1 MTGDL
6 DLPGL
11 AHRAA
16 PLWLR
21 LEAAARSAVSGSSDA
36 GDSAQLIERWSRVVA
51 RGDLDRLQERLAWE
65 GWDLNLATKA
75 LAVTAVPDA
84 DEWTPRLAAL
94 RRAMMEF
101 QHRRPTRHCT
111 DPAHP
116 RPFEDLI
123 LPIVG
128 GARLQLAM
136 MLGQDGDLDALPTG
150 QLTQAAYLALELG
163 LLDRLSRIAAPI
175 LLEEFAAWR
184 PAGIGLLN
192 ELIGAAASAG
202 RQRFEAFVSAHLT
215 DGWARIFDHYPVL
228 AALTVRVVD
237 HWVAFCA
244 EFLAHLRTDQPLLAE
259 HFGRSGE
266 PLGEVTQL
274 RFGLSD
280 THRQGR
286 CVIAVRFAAGVQ
298 LAYKPKALAIDRA
311 FARLVDWCNAQGLP
325 LDLRVPQVLD
335 RGEHGWVEWIEGQ
348 PCAHE
353 AEAAAFYRRS
363 GMLLALLHVLRA
375 TDCHYENLVAH
386 GGYLVP
392 VDVET
397 LLSPEIEP
405 PGPLQAAP
413 NACFWDSV
421 IRVNLLP
428 HWELWPESRR
438 PFDISGLGGIDSQ
451 PTPCPVQQWRNIN
464 TDDMDVF
471 QDVVMLA
478 RQANGPV
485 LDGRP
490 LSPEAYAEELL
501 DGFSIMYRMLLDRR
515 ADLVVPGGV
524 LDGLSGV
531 RVRYVFRHTQQ
542 YGQILR
548 HSLVPAY
555 LMDGRRRSIELDALS
570 RGFVDAPRAK
580 MAWPIARAERQA
592 LEQLD
597 IPRFEIL
604 ADGTSLLLDDQ
615 VVLADFCQRSS
626 LQRVRDRLAELDPS
640 DLELQLR
647 IIAGSL
653 DAWRAGGGA
662 SGIDPARRPTGTEP
676 VPDDCRLPPNDFA
689 GQARAIADELAA
701 AAFRNEDGS
710 VGWLGYAPLGNSGRH
725 QLRAV
730 AEDYYGGR
738 LGIAVFLAACDHWS
752 GDGRHTDLVR
762 LALQPLRRT
771 VDSLDGPAL
780 HRFVRESGIG
790 GAAGVGGHLYAMA
803 LIAGWRHD
811 EGLLADALK
820 LALALDDDIIRDDRA
835 FDVMAGAAGALFGL
849 HKLST
854 LVSDDRLRERMAA
867 CTSQLLEG
875 QQAAGEFRGAW
886 WTIEGSQPLTGFSH
900 GASGI
905 ACALAQFGL
914 PADDPRLANALA
926 EAMAYERTAFVPSKG
941 NWRDFRQQT
950 AQDSPVCACAWCHG
964 APGIALARLA
974 MASRGDRDI
983 ADELDIALATSAI
996 ADGSAADHMCCG
1008 SFGRIDVL
1016 VHAATELQRGD
1027 LLALARNQA
1036 ADVLARA
1043 EPLRVFPDGH
1053 SRVRRPGLFDGLAG
1067 IGYVLLR
1074 LADPGRLPC
1083 LLAWR

>member
-1 MTGDL
+1 MTGEL

-16 PLWLR
+16 PLWPR
-21 LEAAARSAVSGSSDA
+21 LDGAAAA
-36 GDSAQLIERWSRVVA
+36 GDSGDAGAATRLIERWAQVVA
-51 RGDLDRLQERLAWE
+51 RGDMNRLHERLAWE
-65 GWDLNLATKA
+65 NWDLELAGKA
-75 LAVTAVPDA
+75 LAAPVVPIGD
-84 DEWTPRLAAL
+84 DWTPRLAAL
-94 RRAMMEF
+94 RQAAMEF
-101 QHRRPTRHCT
+101 HQRRPTRLCA

-116 RPFEDLI
+116 RPFEDLL
-123 LPIVG
+123 LPFVA
-128 GARLQLAM
+128 GARRQLAIAI
-136 MLGQDGDLDALPTG
+136 GQDGDLDTLPTG
-150 QLTQAAYLALELG
+150 PLTPAAYLALELG
-163 LLDRLSRIAAPI
+163 LLDRLSRIASPC

-192 ELIGAAASAG
+192 GLIGAAAKAG
-202 RQRFEAFVSAHLT
+202 RQRYEAFVSAHLA
-215 DGWARIFDHYPVL
+215 DGWARILDQYPVL
-228 AALTVRVVD
+228 AALMVRVVD
-237 HWVAFCA
+237 RWVAFCA
-244 EFLAHLRTDQPLLAE
+244 EFLSHLLTDLPMLAGRFGQP
-259 HFGRSGE
+259 GE
-266 PLGEVTQL
+266 PLGDVTHV

-298 LAYKPKALAIDRA
+298 LAYKPKALAIDMA

-335 RGEHGWVEWIEGQ
+335 RGEYGWVEWIEGR
-348 PCAHE
+348 PCADQ
-353 AEAAAFYRRS
+353 AEATAFYRRA

-405 PGPLQAAP
+405 PGPPQAMP
-413 NACFWDSV
+413 NARFWDSV

-428 HWELWPESRR
+428 HWELWPESRM

-471 QDVVMLA
+471 QDVAMLA

-490 LSPEAYAEELL
+490 LSPAAHAEELL
-501 DGFSIMYRMLLDRR
+501 GGFSAMYRMLLARR
-515 ADLVVPGGV
+515 EELVVPGGV
-524 LDGLSGV
+524 LDGFGGV

-548 HSLVPAY
+548 HSLIPAY
-555 LMDGRRRSIELDALS
+555 LTDGRRRSIELDALS
-570 RGFVDAPRAK
+570 RGFVDEPRART
-580 MAWPIARAERQA
+580 AWPIARAERQA

-597 IPRFEIL
+597 IPRFETL
-604 ADGTSLLLDDQ
+604 ADDTSLLLDDQ
-615 VVLADFCQRSS
+615 VVLREFCQRSS

-640 DLELQLR
+640 DLDLQLR
-647 IIAGSL
+647 IIAASL
-653 DAWRAGGGA
+653 DAWRAGGGVPGIEPA
-662 SGIDPARRPTGTEP
+662 SPPTCTGP
-676 VPDDCRLPPNDFA
+676 VPGGCRLSMTDFA

-710 VGWLGYAPLGNSGRH
+710 VGWLGYAPLGNSGRC

-730 AEDYYGGR
+730 GEDYYGGR
-738 LGIAVFLAACDHWS
+738 VGIAVFLAACDHWS
-752 GDGRHTDLVR
+752 GDDRHADLVR
-762 LALQPLRRT
+762 QALQPLRGT
-771 VDSLDGPAL
+771 IGSLDEPDL
-780 HRFVRESGIG
+780 RRFVRESGIG
-790 GAAGVGGHLYAMA
+790 GAAGVGGHLYALA
-803 LIAGWRHD
+803 LIADWRQE
-811 EGLLADALK
+811 EGLLADSLK
-820 LALALDDDIIRDDRA
+820 LALALGDDIIREDMA

-849 HKLST
+849 HKLSA
-854 LVSDDRLRERMAA
+854 LVPDDGLCERMAA
-867 CTSQLLEG
+867 CTSRLLKG
-875 QQAAGEFRGAW
+875 QQALGEFRGAW

-905 ACALAQFGL
+905 ACALARAGV
-914 PADDPRLANALA
+914 PAGDPRLASALA
-926 EAMAYERTAFVPSKG
+926 EAMAYERTAFVPSHG
-941 NWRDFRQQT
+941 NWRDFRQQTT

-964 APGIALARLA
+964 APGIAVARLA
-974 MASRGDRDI
+974 MASRSDRGI
-983 ADELDIALATSAI
+983 ADDLDIALATSAI

-1027 LLALARNQA
+1027 LLALARRQA

-1043 EPLRVFPDGH
+1043 EPLRVFPDGR